1 MIETYEKMMYL
12 IQSMYPRL
20 ICQAKMNSVAGLQ
33 IARANDGNF
42 YLVNRGN
49 SNITIS
55 APTELFG
62 FNVGSYV
69 EVPSDPIQGVRRS
82 IMKQQPV
89 KLSQCYLTHKPIHKP
104 NPVHVLI
111 KCTSHSRRCH
121 ARPPAVGGAQ

>member
-1 MIETYEKMMYL
+1 MLYL

-20 ICQAKMNSVAGLQ
+20 VCQAKMNSVDGLH

-55 APTELFG
+55 GPTELFG

-69 EVPSDPIQGVRRS
+69 EVASETLEGVMDS
-82 IMKQQPV
+82 
-89 KLSQCYLTHKPIHKP
+89 L
-104 NPVHVLI
+104 
-111 KCTSHSRRCH
+111 
-121 ARPPAVGGAQ
+121 